1 MIVVVVVEKVQ
12 RNRKSRGEDQKN
24 EARNRK
30 TRNQVEENRDQVKD
44 RKRMNEVMTRQAA
57 VQVQTI
63 GKTHLTMKKI
73 QDQIDHDRT
82 HREENGNVTVHD
94 LLEVD
99 HDQARD
105 RPAGIKVLVIRAM
118 ADIKVK
124 IGVVVVAD
132 EVVDENRFATVNR
145 AHHFAVAVIGV
156 QTILL
161 MAGIFS
167 LVENHPKHIPIV
179 LEALQHQVH
188 HEAVPQN
195 IIKTPLTTVQNQ
207 NQGQKHL

>member
-1 MIVVVVVEKVQ
+1 MTVQ
-12 RNRKSRGEDQKN
+12 
-24 EARNRK
+24 
-30 TRNQVEENRDQVKD
+30 
-44 RKRMNEVMTRQAA
+44 
-57 VQVQTI
+57 
-63 GKTHLTMKKI
+63 
-73 QDQIDHDRT
+73 
-82 HREENGNVTVHD
+82 D
-94 LLEVD
+94 LLVVD

-105 RPAGIKVLVIRAM
+105 RPAGIRVLVIRAM

-124 IGVVVVAD
+124 IGVVVVVD
-132 EVVDENRFATVNR
+132 EAADENRFATLNR
-145 AHHFAVAVIGV
+145 AHLSAVAVIGV

-195 IIKTPLTTVQNQ
+195 IIKTLLIIVLNQ